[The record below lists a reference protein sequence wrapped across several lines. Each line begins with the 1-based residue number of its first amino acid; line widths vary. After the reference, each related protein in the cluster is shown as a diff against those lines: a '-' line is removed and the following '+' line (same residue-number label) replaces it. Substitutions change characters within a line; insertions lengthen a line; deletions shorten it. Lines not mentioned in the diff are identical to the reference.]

1 MQAGRWDAGRLVDR
15 IDTLLMALETRITLL
30 EREVAAKK
38 NEDYQKE
45 VTTTYIQETPLRLFR
60 SFLLTLYAH
69 YPELSIRRFLELAR
83 SQELEVLDRANLP
96 QTIVEPI
103 QLRIEEIML
112 LALPTDEEFDGFDKI
127 T

>member
-1 MQAGRWDAGRLVDR
+1 MDR
-15 IDTLLMALETRITLL
+15 IDTLVMALENRITLL

-38 NEDYQKE
+38 NEDNQKE

-69 YPELSIRRFLELAR
+69 DPELPIRRFLKLAR
-83 SQELEVLDRANLP
+83 SQELEVLERANLP

-103 QLRIEEIML
+103 QLRIEELML
-112 LALPTDEEFDGFDKI
+112 LALPTDEELDGFDKI

>member
-1 MQAGRWDAGRLVDR
+1 MDR

-30 EREVAAKK
+30 EREAAAKK

-69 YPELSIRRFLELAR
+69 DPELPVRRFLELAR

-103 QLRIEEIML
+103 QLRIEELML
-112 LALPTDEEFDGFDKI
+112 LALPKDK
-127 T
+127 